1 MPDQAPLTDLE
12 RERRLSVAIDEYLY
26 GDLADRKN
34 PWRVESRTGF
44 RAVLVKDRKINH
56 RLHFILTFVTMG
68 AWALVWMILAAHA
81 DEPKRRVLEV

>member
-1 MPDQAPLTDLE
+1 MSDHAPLTDLE
-12 RERRLSVAIDEYLY
+12 RERRLSVAIDEHLY
-26 GDLADRKN
+26 GDSSDRKN
-34 PWRVESRTGF
+34 PWRVESRSGS
-44 RAVLVKDRKINH
+44 RAVLVKDRKVNH